1 MSSPTSNI
9 EAVARNIC
17 AKSLSRFGCTG
28 AALANDVDRYWHCV
42 AAQLESG
49 EIDETGDRMA
59 GFDHEKS
66 LDAYRDWCQRHPDS
80 KKA

>member
-9 EAVARNIC
+9 EAVARDIC

-28 AALANDVDRYWHCV
+28 AALANDVDRYWHSV

-49 EIDETGDRMA
+49 EIDGSGHQLAKFDLETSMT
-59 GFDHEKS
+59 
-66 LDAYRDWCQRHPDS
+66 AYRDWCQRHPES
-80 KKA
+80 KQV